1 MAKEKLNTFEKLLD
15 VLKFE
20 KSEITSVY
28 FYSILTGLVQLSLPL
43 GIQSIISFVLGGAIS
58 TSLVVLII
66 AVIFGVFISGLLK
79 VNQMKIIEKVQQ
91 QLFVRYSFQYAH
103 TIPNLSLKEIN
114 NYYLPEL
121 VNRFF
126 DTISLQK
133 SISKILLD
141 IPAAT
146 IQIIF
151 GLILLSF
158 YHPIFIF
165 FGILLLVV
173 LFLILRITASR
184 GMQTSIEESN
194 YKYKVAG
201 YIQELARV
209 ILTMKFSRNS
219 SLHISKTDE
228 YVTGYLKARTSH
240 FKILIFQYWT
250 LITFKILIVAAMLII
265 GSFLLVNQQ
274 LNIGQFI
281 AAEMVILIVIDSV
294 EKLIINLDKV
304 YDVLTSIEKLTKV
317 TDKPKEETG
326 KKLLTDVE
334 KGVAITLDSLSFG
347 YTQEKKIL
355 HNISLNILPGERVCI
370 MGKDNSG
377 KSTLLKLF
385 SGVFQD
391 FEGTLQINSVPIGN
405 YDLQS
410 LRANTGMMLNFQ
422 DIFNGTIREN
432 ICVGNNSISDER
444 LNNLAKVFGLKTYI
458 DSHKEGY
465 EYMLQPTG
473 LHLSGKVMKK
483 ILLMRALIHD
493 PAIVLLE
500 EPWQGMEDE
509 SANNIKNYLTDKS
522 FNKTVLVVT
531 NDETF
536 AASCDKVIILEEGK
550 IKMNN

>member
-1 MAKEKLNTFEKLLD
+1 VAKEKLNTFEKLLD

-173 LFLILRITASR
+173 LFFILRITASR

-317 TDKPKEETG
+317 TDKPTEETG
-326 KKLLTDVE
+326 KKLLTDTE
-334 KGVAITLDSLSFG
+334 KGIEISVESLSFG
-347 YTQEKKIL
+347 YTPDKKIL
-355 HNISLNILPGERVCI
+355 HDISFNILPGERVCI

-391 FEGTLQINSVPIGN
+391 FEGILQINNVPIGN

-422 DIFNGTIREN
+422 DIFHGTLREN
-432 ICVGNNSISDER
+432 ICVGNTLISDDR
-444 LNNLAKVFGLKTYI
+444 LNNLAKIFGLKSYI

-483 ILLMRALIHD
+483 ILLMRAVIHD
-493 PAIVLLE
+493 PALLLLE
-500 EPWQGMEDE
+500 EPWQGMEEE

-531 NDETF
+531 NDESF

>member
-58 TSLVVLII
+58 TSLVVLIF

-250 LITFKILIVAAMLII
+250 LITFKVLIVAAMLII

-391 FEGTLQINSVPIGN
+391 FEGTLQINNVPIGN

-444 LNNLAKVFGLKTYI
+444 LNNLAKIFGLKTYI

-550 IKMNN
+550 VKMNN

>member
-326 KKLLTDVE
+326 KKLLTDLE

-391 FEGTLQINSVPIGN
+391 FEGALQINSVPIGN

-444 LNNLAKVFGLKTYI
+444 LNNLAKIFGLKTYI

-550 IKMNN
+550 VKMNN